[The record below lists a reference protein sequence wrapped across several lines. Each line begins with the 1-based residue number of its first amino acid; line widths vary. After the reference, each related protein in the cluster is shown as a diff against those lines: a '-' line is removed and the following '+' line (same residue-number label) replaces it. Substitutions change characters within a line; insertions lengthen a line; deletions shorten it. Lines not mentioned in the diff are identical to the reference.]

1 MLVKTFTPAV
11 AVTAALFAFAGPVSA
26 QHNHGS
32 HGSMTMPKKEVK
44 REVVKYSAPAYFK
57 AQLEM
62 VYMAYFNTQSA
73 LSRDLLGEAQKGA
86 AEIQAAL
93 EKVDMNLLE
102 GKAHERW
109 MKHAGVIGKE
119 VKTITAAGDIKAAR
133 EGFRNLSNA
142 LVLTGREF
150 GTSGSQPV
158 YVLHCPMAF
167 NNKGADWLQNKQDTA
182 NPYFGKSMFACGQVT
197 ETLSPK
203 KM

>member
-1 MLVKTFTPAV
+1 MVFT
-11 AVTAALFAFAGPVSA
+11 
-26 QHNHGS
+26 
-32 HGSMTMPKKEVK
+32 
-44 REVVKYSAPAYFK
+44 AYFT
-57 AQLEM
+57 
-62 VYMAYFNTQSA
+62 TQSA
-73 LSRDLLGEAQKGA
+73 LSRDSLGEAQKGA
-86 AEIQAAL
+86 TEIQAAL
-93 EKVDMNLLE
+93 EKVDMHLLQ

-109 MKHAGVIGKE
+109 MEHAGVIGKR
-119 VKTITAAGDIKAAR
+119 VKAITGAKDIKAAR

-167 NNKGADWLQNKQDTA
+167 NNKGADWLQNKQPQTA

-197 ETLSPK
+197 ETLSRTK